1 MNRHAM
7 RGLVVQTLYSI
18 DVGDMSRDEAVAMI
32 QTFACEMKDE
42 AKELISDVVVLDK
55 AFLIDNFYYHLV
67 DGVLENL
74 ERIDELI
81 SKQLEGWSFNRLN
94 KVDVAIMRLC
104 VYELMQGKK
113 DEAPILIDEA
123 IELTKAFTDL
133 GENKTPK
140 FNNSLL
146 DKINVHLNKS

>member
-1 MNRHAM
+1 M
-7 RGLVVQTLYSI
+7 RGLAVQTLYSI
-18 DVGDMSRDEAVAMI
+18 DVGNMPRQAAVAMI
-32 QTFACEMKDE
+32 QSFALEMKDE
-42 AKELISDVVVLDK
+42 AKELISDEAVLDK
-55 AFLIDNFYYHLV
+55 AFLLDDFYYHLV

-81 SKQLEGWSFNRLN
+81 VSQLEGWSFKRLN

-104 VYELMQGKK
+104 VCELMQGKR

-146 DKINVHLNKS
+146 DKINAHLNKN